1 MKAKLL
7 RDILVITALKSIPDL
22 KRQPLLLFLLGFI
35 GSLPL
40 YFILVFG
47 GQISYGLIGA
57 MVSTVSFIG
66 VNAAIQDI
74 TWDRYVKIREMIVA
88 MPVHPISYVLGIA
101 LAPLVISVPSLIFF
115 VALNMWL
122 GVLTLASLFWAII
135 SLILCWATMSSMGFL
150 ISTYLRKASPYSLN
164 NIANILGI
172 ALGFIPP
179 VYYPEE
185 MLGSLSWISVI
196 FPTSNAASL
205 VRVYSGSLTLPFE
218 MVIVRWLILLA
229 TTLVFAAVTA
239 RKARW
244 RET

>member
-1 MKAKLL
+1 MKVKLL
-7 RDILVITALKSIPDL
+7 RDIFVITALKSIPDL

-115 VALNMWL
+115 AALNMWL

-185 MLGSLSWISVI
+185 MLGSFNWISII

-218 MVIVRWLILLA
+218 MVIARWLILLA

>member
-1 MKAKLL
+1 MKAKLV
-7 RDILVITALKSIPDL
+7 RDIFVITALKSIPDL
-22 KRQPLLLFLLGFI
+22 KRQPLMLFLLGFI

-88 MPVHPISYVLGIA
+88 MPVHPVSYVLGIA

-115 VALNMWL
+115 AALNMWL
-122 GVLTLASLFWAII
+122 GVLTLASLFWAIT

-185 MLGSLSWISVI
+185 MLGSFSWISVI

-218 MVIVRWLILLA
+218 MVIARWLTLLA
-229 TTLVFAAVTA
+229 TTLVFGAVTA

>member
-1 MKAKLL
+1 MKAKLV
-7 RDILVITALKSIPDL
+7 RDIFVITALKSIPDL
-22 KRQPLLLFLLGFI
+22 KRQPLMLFLLGFI

-88 MPVHPISYVLGIA
+88 MPVHPVSYVLGIA

-115 VALNMWL
+115 AALNMWL
-122 GVLTLASLFWAII
+122 GVLTLASLFWAIT

-185 MLGSLSWISVI
+185 MLGSFSWISVI

-218 MVIVRWLILLA
+218 MVIARWLTLLA